1 MKSMNKNIK
10 DKLRN
15 KEKFMDESFPSI
27 QFKRKKIKSNIKIG
41 SKIICLFIIAGLSGV
56 FFSNLIIEKKYKDM
70 SNKINKNIENGASSI
85 DYSRLAE
92 KLKKSLVT
100 ISDSKEHLTENLY
113 FDNNS
118 TGIIIDN
125 DGKILTNYSKVKD
138 LRQIYVKLSSIDSE
152 PISAEFIVGNEEL
165 DMAIIQVNYSDEL
178 VPIKFASK
186 SEKFEGQKIALI
198 SNSVGD
204 DYIDNIIPGI
214 ITSTNR
220 NLKIK
225 NNTYELLELN
235 TPITPI
241 NTGGII
247 SNLDGELIGI
257 ASYKITSDMKQN
269 GLYYAV
275 DVSSLEEIINSTNEV
290 KDILGVLEGGFINGK
305 DRFTV
310 VGFYVAR
317 IKRDSNSYKS
327 GLRPTDIIFNIDG
340 NEITSINQVSKILKN
355 KKDGDTLNCK
365 VMRDGEVRNLQIK
378 LDSISQ

>member
-1 MKSMNKNIK
+1 MNKNIK
-10 DKLRN
+10 DKLEN
-15 KEKFMDESFPSI
+15 KEKFMDENFPSI

-56 FFSNLIIEKKYKDM
+56 LFSNLIIEKKYKDM
-70 SNKINKNIENGASSI
+70 SNKINENIERDASSI

-92 KLKKSLVT
+92 KLRKSLVT
-100 ISDSKEHLTENLY
+100 ISDSKDHLTENLY

-138 LRQIYVKLSSIDSE
+138 LRQIYVKLSSTGSE

-178 VPIKFASK
+178 VPIKFAPK
-186 SEKFEGQKIALI
+186 SEKFEGQRIALI

-225 NNTYELLELN
+225 DNTYELLELN
-235 TPITPI
+235 TPITPM

-247 SNLDGELIGI
+247 SNLNGELIGI
-257 ASYKITSDMKQN
+257 ASYKITSDMKQD
-269 GLYYAV
+269 GLYYAI
-275 DVSSLEEIINSTNEV
+275 DLSSLEEIINSTNEV

-317 IKRDSNSYKS
+317 IERDSNSYKS

-355 KKDGDTLNCK
+355 KKNGDTLNCK